1 MKLAEALLIKSKL
14 DEDIYN
20 ISQRING
27 NIFYQEGTK
36 LNEDPNKLLNDL
48 EEAFNKRE
56 DLIFRINK
64 TNHETLFDDEISLAN
79 AIVKR
84 NSLIKLASYYKS
96 YLDAANSRTD
106 RYSSSE
112 IRQLLA
118 LDYDECMNRLNSTSE
133 KARLMDIKIQEIN
146 WLTELK

>member
-84 NSLIKLASYYKS
+84 NSLIKIASYYKS

-118 LDYDECMNRLNSTSE
+118 LDYDECMNRLNTTSE

>member
-1 MKLAEALLIKSKL
+1 MK
-14 DEDIYN
+14 
-20 ISQRING
+20 
-27 NIFYQEGTK
+27 IFIIFLKELMEIFFTRGTK